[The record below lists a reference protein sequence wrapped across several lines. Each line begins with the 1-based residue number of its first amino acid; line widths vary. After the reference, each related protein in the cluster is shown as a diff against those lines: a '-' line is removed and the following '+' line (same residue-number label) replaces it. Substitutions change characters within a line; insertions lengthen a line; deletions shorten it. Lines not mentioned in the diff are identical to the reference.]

1 MSIETILKENNKMLK
16 ELLGKVYGGSMLK
29 KSKKRR
35 DEISELPDMT
45 AGMVPVFK
53 EKRNRNNHVKK
64 IRIGKKFYQIGGNDE
79 NDSIIE
85 SFVEDVEQEEQ
96 EEQEEVEDVEEEVE
110 DVEPENTQ
118 NNGIKVGGKRPPR
131 ILRIMSI
138 KTKKGK
144 KGKKVKKS
152 KKVSGKKVSNNKKS
166 DKKKLTKYQEFM
178 KKQIPIYKK
187 KNPKKEHKEAFS
199 AVAKLWKS
207 QKRN

>member
-45 AGMVPVFK
+45 AGMVPVFR
-53 EKRNRNNHVKK
+53 EKRNRNNYVKK
-64 IRIGKKFYQIGGNDE
+64 IRIGKNFYQRGGNDE
-79 NDSIIE
+79 NNAIIE
-85 SFVEDVEQEEQ
+85 SFVEDVEQEA
-96 EEQEEVEDVEEEVE
+96 QEEVEDVEEEVE

-144 KGKKVKKS
+144 FSYHHPIFLCNFISVPVPHLPPGPHTQNPS
-152 KKVSGKKVSNNKKS
+152 RCN
-166 DKKKLTKYQEFM
+166 TKNL
-178 KKQIPIYKK
+178 IDSLI
-187 KNPKKEHKEAFS
+187 
-199 AVAKLWKS
+199 
-207 QKRN
+207 